1 MKLII
6 ILTSIAV
13 VVLVVVGYDLLMKA
27 AKKQTQKLP
36 EDLHDAFD
44 TYQKQQTSMD
54 NLKSKVTDQPKQLKQ
69 STNSK
74 TKTQNKNGK

>member
-1 MKLII
+1 MKLIAV
-6 ILTSIAV
+6 LVSIAV

-54 NLKSKVTDQPKQLKQ
+54 NLKSKVTDQPKQ
-69 STNSK
+69 SNNSK
-74 TKTQNKNGK
+74 TKTQKKNGK